1 MALKIQQWPW
11 LLAGH
16 HWVDGATY
24 CDGEERK
31 RQIWERRW
39 RNEANFRHI
48 GVEASM
54 KYPSESVSWA
64 ACTLGNNSGT
74 GVAVWAPELGRH
86 GFSNSGSGCLATSG
100 LWASHSISNSIS
112 LIYKK
117 GCCGLLHRVDKII

>member
-16 HWVDGATY
+16 HWVDGATC

-64 ACTLGNNSGT
+64 ACTLGNTAGQGWWCGHRSWADMGSQILAL
-74 GVAVWAPELGRH
+74 VA
-86 GFSNSGSGCLATSG
+86 
-100 LWASHSISNSIS
+100 
-112 LIYKK
+112 
-117 GCCGLLHRVDKII
+117 